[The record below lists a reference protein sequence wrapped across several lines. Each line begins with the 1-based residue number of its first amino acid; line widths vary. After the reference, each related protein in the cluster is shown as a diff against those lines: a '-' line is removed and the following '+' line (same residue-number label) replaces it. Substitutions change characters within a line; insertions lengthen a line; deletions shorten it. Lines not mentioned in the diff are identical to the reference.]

1 MNRSEELAEK
11 ILLQLLTQDAPSD
24 GPHADVAMAFALADA
39 FLAACEPEQKPECE
53 PDAVWEVHGHK
64 DHIHVAYSAYSGMQ
78 VAPNDMVCTHRAFSG
93 LLAGRE
99 RVRLRVFVEEV
110 EA

>member
-1 MNRSEELAEK
+1 MSKRNELAEK

-24 GPHADVAMAFALADA
+24 GPEADVEMAFCLADA
-39 FLAACEPEQKPECE
+39 FLAACGPDQEPERE
-53 PDAVWEVHGHK
+53 PDAVWTLTAMEQRPTPRLAFDDRYG
-64 DHIHVAYSAYSGMQ
+64 IAL
-78 VAPNDMVCTHRAFSG
+78 APELGNRI
-93 LLAGRE
+93 LAGRD